1 MHNSVWERQ
10 QYASGEK
17 IEQCSVL
24 GQLILEIETF
34 FFKLFSNFFFAA
46 DTGNSDTLCVEA
58 DACTL

>member
-17 IEQCSVL
+17 IEQYSVL

-34 FFKLFSNFFFAA
+34 FFQAF
-46 DTGNSDTLCVEA
+46 
-58 DACTL
+58 